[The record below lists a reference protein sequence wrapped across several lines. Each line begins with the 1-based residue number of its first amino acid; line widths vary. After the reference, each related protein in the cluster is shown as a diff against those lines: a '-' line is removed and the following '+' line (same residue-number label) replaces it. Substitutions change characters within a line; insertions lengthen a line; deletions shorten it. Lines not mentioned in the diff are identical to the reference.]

1 MEETLN
7 FCPTYLRACLL
18 LAAMALVGMTP
29 LPLPAQSPAAQ
40 PAPAAPWR
48 VRLAALTPQGRI
60 KSIASAKVTA
70 WTPTG
75 HITLQ
80 TPKKIINLTTRE
92 LLSLHRSNGATLNTT
107 KAPSAWWLHLR
118 TGDVLAGNPM
128 GSHDGKLAFHS
139 RIFGNITVP
148 LDDVAG
154 LSRKRKTPILKGI
167 THDHV
172 QFING
177 DNLSGA
183 MLRFLSHAVQWQS
196 TLGTITIPLTR
207 MEGINLAQTLA
218 PPLYHGPQIRITCAG
233 GTVVTAT
240 AVTWHRQ
247 TLLLTAPALPPMT
260 CGVNLIS
267 KMDIIG
273 GDITWLT
280 DITPQRYVQIPYV
293 GTPWRLQTNMNCIG
307 QALRA
312 DGRIFRHGLGTHTA
326 ATLAYNLANQ
336 YTMLTFIPAMDQS
349 SRPWGAGTVTVQA
362 DGKPIYTSSLLQAG
376 DVLQPVLLP
385 VKHVKILTFIIKGIN
400 AFGVRGRVDLLDAAL
415 LK

>member
-1 MEETLN
+1 MN
-7 FCPTYLRACLL
+7 FCPTYPRACLF

-40 PAPAAPWR
+40 HAAAARWR
-48 VRLAALTPQGRI
+48 VRLAALTPTGRI
-60 KSIASAKVTA
+60 KTISSAKVIA

-80 TPKKIINLTTRE
+80 TPKKNINLTTRE
-92 LLSLHRSNGATLNTT
+92 LLSLHRSNRATRNTT
-107 KAPSAWWLHLR
+107 KASSAWWLHLR
-118 TGDVLAGNPM
+118 TGDVLAGNPT
-128 GSHDGKLAFHS
+128 GSHGGELAFHS

-154 LSRKRKTPILKGI
+154 LSRKRNTPLRTGI
-167 THDHV
+167 THDHL

-177 DNLSGA
+177 DKLSGA
-183 MLRFLSHAVQWQS
+183 MLRFLPQSVQWQS
-196 TLGTITIPLTR
+196 TLGTITIPLAR
-207 MEGINLAQTLA
+207 MEGINLAQTLT
-218 PPLYHGPQIRITCAG
+218 PPIYYGPHIRITCAG

-240 AVTWHRQ
+240 ALTWHRQ
-247 TLLLTAPALPPMT
+247 ALILTAPALPPMK
-260 CGVNLIS
+260 CSVNVIS
-267 KMDIIG
+267 KLDIMG

-280 DITPQRYVQIPYV
+280 DMTPQRYVQIPYV

-312 DGRIFRHGLGTHTA
+312 NGRIFRHGLGTHTA
-326 ATLAYNLANQ
+326 ATLAYNLGNQ
-336 YTMLTFIPAMDQS
+336 YTSLTFIPAMDQS

-362 DGKPIYTSSLLQAG
+362 DGKPIYTSSLLKAG